1 MIADL
6 LLVLAWIFLGFGVAG
21 IFRLEGVYET
31 LLSSS
36 KIDSVVVLTVII
48 SLMIRLGFS
57 PMTLRLLILLVFYL
71 ATNPVSNQ
79 MIAASAYRGG
89 LLPEKGGIHPWIR

>member
-1 MIADL
+1 MIADV
-6 LLVLAWIFLGFGVAG
+6 LLVLAWIFLAFGVAG

-48 SLMIRLGFS
+48 SLMIRLGWS
-57 PMTLRLLILLVFYL
+57 PMSLRLLIFLIFYL

-79 MIAASAYRGG
+79 MIAASAYKGG
-89 LLPEKGGIHPWIR
+89 LRPGKGGSGPWMH

>member
-6 LLVLAWIFLGFGVAG
+6 LLVFAWIFLAFGVAG
-21 IFRLEGVYET
+21 IFRLEGIYTT

-36 KIDSVVVLTVII
+36 KIDSVVVLTVMI
-48 SLMIRLGFS
+48 SLMIRSGFS
-57 PMTLRLLILLVFYL
+57 AMTFRLLILLVFYL

-79 MIAASAYRGG
+79 MLAASAYRSGI
-89 LLPEKGGIHPWIR
+89 LPNKE

>member
-6 LLVLAWIFLGFGVAG
+6 FLILAWIFLVFGVAG

-48 SLMIRLGFS
+48 SLMIRLGWN
-57 PMTLRLLILLVFYL
+57 PMSLRLLIFLIFYL

-79 MIAASAYRGG
+79 MIAASAYKGG
-89 LLPEKGGIHPWIR
+89 LLPGKGGPGPWTR